1 MVKWLFRVLPIMY
14 MMAIWVMSSMS
25 SDAIVELPDS
35 QWDAFIKESLH
46 LVEFGILY
54 ILLALALLTMRGLSA
69 KTNGV
74 LILISSLYGLTDE
87 IHQFFVPYR
96 SATVIDL
103 VKDIIGVLVASW
115 ILYGAY
121 QKKRFPRLGRL
132 LRKWEE
138 SGNRIG

>member
-74 LILISSLYGLTDE
+74 LILISLYMDSPMKSTNSLSL
-87 IHQFFVPYR
+87 
-96 SATVIDL
+96 
-103 VKDIIGVLVASW
+103 IG
-115 ILYGAY
+115 
-121 QKKRFPRLGRL
+121 PRL
-132 LRKWEE
+132 
-138 SGNRIG
+138 